1 MKKLF
6 SHEMPQLPCLAL
18 LVLVCLPACM
28 NTSVRKRE
36 EEQSAVANSAF
47 GKIY

>member
-6 SHEMPQLPCLAL
+6 SHEMPQLPRLAS
-18 LVLVCLPACM
+18 LVLVCLPACL
-28 NTSVRKRE
+28 NTSARKRE
-36 EEQSAVANSAF
+36 EEQSAVADSAF